1 LILDRFE
8 ISVGDFAKSIE
19 FYRRACAP
27 QGISVVLEV
36 PKGYPGGTNYSGL
49 GRDGKPDFW
58 LGDGKKA
65 QTGLRFAFAAQNRA
79 GVDAFDKAAMAAGGK
94 DNGKPGLRTEYHPS
108 Y

>member
-1 LILDRFE
+1 LILDRFG

-19 FYRRACAP
+19 FYRRAFAP
-27 QGISVVLEV
+27 LGISVVLEV

-65 QTGLRFAFAAQNRA
+65 QTGLR
-79 GVDAFDKAAMAAGGK
+79 
-94 DNGKPGLRTEYHPS
+94 TEYHPS
-108 Y
+108 YYGAFVFDPDGNNIQALCHKPE